1 LHRGKVKIMK
11 FSLKMAQ
18 FKIWPKV

>member
-1 LHRGKVKIMK
+1 LHRGKVKIMN